1 MSQIQMEAQQHPT
14 TIQLQ
19 IQVTSFLPQ
28 TQTLIVLIL
37 ATVLLFTIQITV
49 HIRLTFLQLIH
60 RLAPVLM
67 DQTAQ
72 LDQFVLLQ
80 ANVPQETAVK
90 MLFNITMVM
99 VQAAQLN
106 MQVNLKK

>member
-19 IQVTSFLPQ
+19 IQVTLFLPQ
-28 TQTLIVLIL
+28 IQILIVLIL

-67 DQTAQ
+67 DLTAQ

-80 ANVPQETAVK
+80 ANVPQETAVQ

>member
-19 IQVTSFLPQ
+19 IQVTLFLPQ
-28 TQTLIVLIL
+28 TQILIVLIL

-60 RLAPVLM
+60 RRAPVLM

-72 LDQFVLLQ
+72 LDQFVLLK
-80 ANVPQETAVK
+80 ANAPQEIAVR